1 MDRQL
6 RVLAA
11 VLVVALAGGAAILVS
26 RLGTLPAP
34 AVEMAG
40 YSTPLTGRSP
50 SQRHNARLS
59 ARALNGTIVAAG
71 ETFSFNRT
79 VRSWTVDR
87 GYVKAPVSYDGELV
101 RAFGGG
107 VCQTST
113 TLYNAAL
120 LAGLDLVE
128 RNSHVFAPS
137 YVAPGRDAAVAQY
150 DIDLKI
156 RNPYPWPIT
165 IRASVVGERLEIRI
179 LGSRRPTARI
189 EVTTVVLAALP
200 PARLTMVL
208 PSSPRGNARTSL
220 RSAGAIGFRVVSYR
234 TFFENDHVIRREV
247 LADDTYQAM
256 NRIVALRQAQAP

>member
-1 MDRQL
+1 MNR
-6 RVLAA
+6 RIGGLAIALIVTLA
-11 VLVVALAGGAAILVS
+11 VGAALLVS
-26 RLGTLPAP
+26 RIGTLPAP

-40 YSTPLTGRSP
+40 YSTPLAGRSP
-50 SQRHNARLS
+50 SQRHNARLA
-59 ARALNGTIVAAG
+59 ARALNGTIVGAG
-71 ETFSFNRT
+71 ATFSFNQT

-87 GYVKAPVSYDGELV
+87 GYVKAPVSYDGELI

-120 LAGLDLVE
+120 LAGLDLIE

-156 RNPYPWPIT
+156 RNPYAWPVT
-165 IRASVVGERLEIRI
+165 IRASVVGERLEVRI
-179 LGSRRPTARI
+179 FGPHRPAAVI
-189 EVTTVVLAALP
+189 EVTTDVMATLP
-200 PARLTMVL
+200 PARLTTVRE
-208 PSSPRGNARTSL
+208 SPRNNGRASL
-220 RSAGAIGFRVVSYR
+220 RSPGATGFRVVSHR
-234 TFFENDHVIRREV
+234 IFSENGHIVRREQ

-256 NRIVALRQAQAP
+256 NRIVAVRQAQAP